1 VTDYDPEEAIK
12 RKLDDVVGREFDPI
26 DSRIALR
33 KRLVKWFAGAIFA
46 IGAVSLIVFI
56 IESHRLPREVPPQAP
71 KPVVIK
77 IVPSPPRSP

>member
-1 VTDYDPEEAIK
+1 MTDYDPEEAIK
-12 RKLDDVVGREFDPI
+12 RKLDDVVGRQFDPI

-33 KRLVKWFAGAIFA
+33 KRLVKWFAGALFA
-46 IGAVSLIVFI
+46 IAAVSLVVYI
-56 IESHRLPREVPPQAP
+56 IESHRLPRDVPRPAA